1 LWYALAGHEDV
12 VKSERPKIAVVGDF
26 NPSNVTHQFTNAAL
40 EHIELAFSWL
50 PTDSPDD
57 WEERLAAFDGVWI
70 APASPYRS
78 MDGALAAVR
87 YARERGV
94 PLVGT

>member
-1 LWYALAGHEDV
+1 MVTTVCPLIG
-12 VKSERPKIAVVGDF
+12 VVGDF
-26 NPSNVTHQFTNAAL
+26 NSSNPTHRFTNEAL
-40 EHIELAFSWL
+40 ALAGMDFVWI
-50 PTDSPDD
+50 PTESVGSDPA
-57 WEERLAAFDGVWI
+57 ERLTHFDGLWI

-78 MDGALAAVR
+78 MDGALNAVR

>member
-1 LWYALAGHEDV
+1 MTADRAQ
-12 VKSERPKIAVVGDF
+12 IAVVGDF
-26 NPSNVTHQFTNAAL
+26 DRANPTHRFTNAAL
-40 EHIELAFSWL
+40 EHVGLDFRWV
-50 PTDSPDD
+50 PTDSSGD
-57 WEERLAAFDGVWI
+57 WEERLAAYDGVWI

-78 MDGALAAVR
+78 MEGALAAVR